1 MFPSCPDHRKCRVEQ
16 NWGVRMK
23 ETVSMAAKRD
33 AKKGIEHLREVSGE
47 SKKVEERI
55 PKPPRLSTHMR

>member
-1 MFPSCPDHRKCRVEQ
+1 
-16 NWGVRMK
+16 MK